1 MRDTNACGI
10 LKNKRDA
17 LLFLRPGGFLR
28 LDLCIERLFFG
39 FSSLS
44 RLKARGVS
52 SSLQGKESNRRRCE
66 NLMVFRPKKIY
77 KFLEQKGGGCLRCYS

>member
-52 SSLQGKESNRRRCE
+52 SSLQGKESDE
-66 NLMVFRPKKIY
+66 NL
-77 KFLEQKGGGCLRCYS
+77 